1 MYLRI
6 IDDVAYIHLPL
17 THYSLGLIRD
27 SCSFLSINACW
38 RYCISYILS
47 SSASRHV
54 GCYSREALLS
64 INHDRPPSRAVRR
77 AVFYHVLRRRRPTA
91 YGLQPVP
98 GRCLLLRLLNRS
110 VAGRGWDVRQ
120 LRRRA
125 TRHCWPFRAWTR
137 RSHSTANRNCTVWQV
152 ACRRRTAH
160 LERLAGW
167 YPWSDTVNICSTAE
181 NLPVCLT
188 AAAPV
193 FLNWRLRNL

>member
-91 YGLQPVP
+91 RTRSVFTTAATQPLSGSHTLP
-98 GRCLLLRLLNRS
+98 GR
-110 VAGRGWDVRQ
+110 GP
-120 LRRRA
+120 RA
-125 TRHCWPFRAWTR
+125 
-137 RSHSTANRNCTVWQV
+137 VG
-152 ACRRRTAH
+152 
-160 LERLAGW
+160 AGW
-167 YPWSDTVNICSTAE
+167 LN
-181 NLPVCLT
+181 
-188 AAAPV
+188 AASRKKPLR
-193 FLNWRLRNL
+193 FLS